1 MRVLRALSLLAV
13 VLVLVGSVVDARAA
27 EWKLQSL
34 VNPGHMAA
42 DAEIMFAKEVEKRS
56 VGKLK
61 VTVYT
66 GASLGL
72 PGPRALQTVQ
82 NRLLEASEVWGAH
95 VAGDLRITEVMELPG
110 LIPPDIGLRKEI
122 TAQLWPGVEKLMG
135 QRFGIIPVAMAQV
148 EPRNIY
154 TKKPIRS
161 LAELKGMKI
170 RAQGP
175 VETDFTRA
183 IGATPVT
190 TDWPEVY
197 PALQQGVIDG
207 YWVTHSAT
215 FNAKLHEIA
224 KYAWEVGLGGATWY
238 IIVNREAFNEL
249 PADVQK
255 IVREV
260 GREASEFVWGR
271 VNKDIEDFKA
281 KLQQTGMEFV
291 AVPSADRR
299 AMLKKAAAVWA
310 EWVKRAGPDGKEMVD
325 QIKSIVTKAQARA
338 N

>member
-1 MRVLRALSLLAV
+1 MASVRTLAFLLTI
-13 VLVLVGSVVDARAA
+13 LVLAAPPLTGVGHAQSAT
-27 EWKLQSL
+27 WKLQSL
-34 VNPGHMAA
+34 LNPGHMAA
-42 DAEIMFAKEVEKRS
+42 DAELFFAKEIEKRS
-56 VGKLK
+56 GGRLK
-61 VTVYT
+61 VTVYLA
-66 GASLGL
+66 ASLGF

-95 VAGDLRITEVMELPG
+95 VAGDLRVTEVMELPG
-110 LIPPDIGLRKEI
+110 LIPYDIELRKKI
-122 TAQLWPGVEKLMG
+122 TATLWPQIEKIMG
-135 QRFGIIPVAMAQV
+135 ERFGIIPAAMAQV

-154 TKKPIRS
+154 TKKPIRT
-161 LAELKGMKI
+161 LADLKGMKI

-224 KYAWEVGLGGATWY
+224 KYAWDVGLGGATWY
-238 IIVNREAFNEL
+238 IIVNRGAFQEL

-255 IVREV
+255 MVREV
-260 GREASEFVWGR
+260 GREAAAFVWGR
-271 VNKDIEDFKA
+271 VDHDIKDYRARLEKA
-281 KLQQTGMEFV
+281 GMTFT
-291 AVPSADRR
+291 AAPDADRR
-299 AMLKKAAAVWA
+299 AMLDHAKGVWA
-310 EWVKRAGPDGKEMVD
+310 EWVKRAGPTGQDMVG
-325 QIKSIVTKAQARA
+325 QIQAAVSKGR
-338 N
+338 